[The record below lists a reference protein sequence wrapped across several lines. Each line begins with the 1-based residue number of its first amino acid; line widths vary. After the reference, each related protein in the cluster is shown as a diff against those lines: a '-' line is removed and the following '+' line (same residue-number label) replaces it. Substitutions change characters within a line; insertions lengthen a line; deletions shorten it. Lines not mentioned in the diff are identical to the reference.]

1 MVEVIYV
8 IDMFKI
14 SHFVQF
20 YMHEYPEINI
30 HCSYDPCNEVFKWN
44 FHTNNTEQYEEYFGS
59 CVAYDT
65 EYEINKLNDSFLYF
79 LSNDGVKVILCQ
91 SRLEKL

>member
-1 MVEVIYV
+1 MIYV
-8 IDMFKI
+8 IDIFKI
-14 SHFVQF
+14 NHFVHF

-44 FHTNNTEQYEEYFGS
+44 FTANTDNQYEDYFGS

-65 EYEINKLNDSFLYF
+65 EHALNKLNDSFLYF
-79 LSNDGVKVILCQ
+79 LSKEGVKVILCQ